1 MGKGEDHSGW
11 EHQTPYR
18 NFQENTV
25 IYPGV
30 PHKRHLLQVREHFRG
45 LEVLPKKFLIV
56 FDGPLGDD

>member
-1 MGKGEDHSGW
+1 MTNGW
-11 EHQTPYR
+11 ERERIILGGSIKRRTGIL
-18 NFQENTV
+18 